1 VNERDR
7 TRARQREAHPLSRK
21 I

>member
-7 TRARQREAHPLSRK
+7 
-21 I
+21 